1 MQCARD
7 PFLNSAKA
15 EASLITAEQKR
26 KRKDATDA
34 TNKKKV
40 ATTVGKGAIIRNKD
54 ATNAKA
60 KERVPTT
67 KEKVTTIKN
76 IYATDATT
84 KKKVATSKE
93 RVTTI
98 RNKDATDAM
107 NKNLRQMPLP
117 KEKVPPNGKTLVITT
132 TTKSLD
138 SCEDRM
144 DGQLKNFDPSE
155 YDSE

>member
-1 MQCARD
+1 M
-7 PFLNSAKA
+7 PPLKGKV
-15 EASLITAEQKR
+15 T
-26 KRKDATDA
+26 T
-34 TNKKKV
+34 KKKV
-40 ATTVGKGAIIRNKD
+40 ATTVGKGAIIWNKD

-76 IYATDATT
+76 IDATDATT

-98 RNKDATDAM
+98 RGKDATDAM
-107 NKNLRQMPLP
+107 NKKTDATAKGKGAP
-117 KEKVPPNGKTLVITT
+117 KGKDIGDYGSCKT
-132 TTKSLD
+132 TTKTLD

-144 DGQLKNFDPSE
+144 DG
-155 YDSE
+155 

>member
-1 MQCARD
+1 M
-7 PFLNSAKA
+7 PPLKGKV
-15 EASLITAEQKR
+15 T
-26 KRKDATDA
+26 T
-34 TNKKKV
+34 KKKV
-40 ATTVGKGAIIRNKD
+40 ATTVGKGAIIWNKD

-76 IYATDATT
+76 IDATDATT